1 MADIEIVEEKI
12 EEAPAQEPAIDETRL
27 DVGVT
32 PPPEPKPKAKAKAKA
47 RTRKPKEEII
57 VDPVKATTVK
67 FGIENKTNPVLP
79 SKPVRLT
86 KAMPP
91 EQPPPPAPI
100 TQLSQEQIMGIISNQ
115 RMMKAQRK
123 QQRIQSLVSHAF

>member
-1 MADIEIVEEKI
+1 M
-12 EEAPAQEPAIDETRL
+12 T
-27 DVGVT
+27 VGDPLPPSPSPP

-47 RTRKPKEEII
+47 RTKKPKEEII
-57 VDPVKATTVK
+57 VDPVEATTVK

-79 SKPVRLT
+79 TKPVRLT
-86 KAMPP
+86 KAK
-91 EQPPPPAPI
+91 PPAPEVVPEQSLQSPPQAPV
-100 TQLSQEQIMGIISNQ
+100 TKLSPDQLMGIINNQ